1 MRLFSAA
8 VCVMLAA
15 VLASAD
21 LHAQGG
27 GLFLPAETPGAADPA
42 PGVTVLR
49 SRVVRIDFGALTAA
63 RLDADRET
71 PAPPLTL
78 NLFDDVMFSGIVER
92 TAPTFSGGYVL
103 SGRLDGIALGT
114 MTLVVNGEV
123 VAGTVLT
130 PQATYRIRSAGGRL
144 HAIRQIDPAT
154 LPPEGEPLIPPP
166 PAAGAP
172 DAPDPT
178 APVASDDDGS
188 VIDMAVFYTP
198 AARQKEGGS
207 AAIEA
212 LIDLMIAETNQAYAD
227 SGVIQRV
234 RLVSRDAV
242 DYTEAASG
250 FDDLYALTYRDG
262 VMDEIHAIRD
272 RDGADLVHLI
282 VDRDRGGVFDACGIA
297 WIMIDVSN
305 SFQDHGFA
313 FTDYRC
319 EGRTLAHE
327 LGHNMGLRH
336 DRYVEEV
343 RGTPGLTSYPYSFGY
358 VNQRA
363 FEPGAPASS
372 RWRTI
377 MAYDDQCRD
386 SNFHCER
393 PLRFSNPDQTYDGDR
408 LGVPGDQVSAS
419 VTGPSDARRALN
431 NTRTTVANFRP
442 TRFTECQYTLSPPH
456 TDVRA
461 TGGEPFELTVATNS
475 PLCAWTARSTVGFLQ
490 VTGQARGTGDGT
502 VRYRVLENTD
512 TATRVGAIMVGN
524 ETATVT
530 QFGCPLTLAPPH
542 HYVLGTGGGPFEFA
556 VATDSPRCSW
566 TASSTVGFLQLTGQ
580 ASGTGDGTVR
590 YHVLEHPGSA
600 TRVGAIMVGNE
611 TATVTQFAGLNPPRT
626 VTSAA
631 TGADDV
637 GAAATAGTT
646 DPDPT
651 RSAPRRTE
659 TGTQPA
665 RDPGAPSA
673 LAASPDRGRLVP
685 IAASAAADP
694 AGLRA
699 WDTWV
704 DALAGSDALV
714 LQARRADRR
723 VRDRMHESFAQYH
736 RGVPVQ
742 GGGVSRQRAHGETVS
757 IFGAVHQAIDID
769 PVPGLSAA
777 QAAARLQ
784 TATGAA
790 PVLDRLP
797 TLVIF
802 PMPTGSYALTWRATL
817 TNARTYFVNAH
828 SGEIAFEIPDL
839 QAQSAVGTGFGI
851 HGDRKKVSAIRAGGV
866 FQARDQLRPGETLT
880 LDLRHDAQR
889 LEYLLA
895 AAPAGPRWAASDVAS
910 DADNAWDDPAVV
922 DAHVHAGWT
931 YDYFARAHGYAGV
944 DGNNGRVVG
953 LVNTPSPTSFFI
965 RPPFGPEGRGAYV
978 FGDTAAGTP
987 LVAQDLVAHELMHGV
1002 TYFAVNGRTGST
1014 HSLLDS
1020 LTIRRTDLQRL
1031 VYAGQTHTCDTLRF
1045 RYADGV
1051 ELPPICENG
1060 RFVLFA
1066 NQGRAVNEAFSDI
1079 FATAVEFVQHPPG
1092 DGPLTADYLIG
1103 EDVPNGLLRSLA
1115 NPGSRRIGGTSIRY
1129 PDAAAGALAFLIGS
1143 DGGVARWIPLAF
1155 VNGQFVGA
1163 LPSTD
1168 VGGAHWNSTILSHAF
1183 HLAIEGGRNATT
1195 GRSVTGGGRQTAAA
1209 VEQVYFRAMTEL
1221 MPAYPDFAIA
1231 AAVIRQAAVDL
1242 FGAGSGVHT
1251 AVHQALRAV
1260 GL

>member
-1 MRLFSAA
+1 
-8 VCVMLAA
+8 MLAA
-15 VLASAD
+15 VLAGAD

-63 RLDADRET
+63 RRDVGRET
-71 PAPPLTL
+71 TSPTLTL
-78 NLFDDVMFSGIVER
+78 NLFDEVVFSGIVER

-103 SGRLDGIALGT
+103 RGRLDGVALGT
-114 MTLVVNGEV
+114 FTLVVNGEM

-130 PQATYRIRSAGGRL
+130 PQATYRIRSAGGSL

-172 DAPDPT
+172 DAADPT
-178 APVASDDDGS
+178 APAAGDDDGS
-188 VIDMAVFYTP
+188 VIDLAVFYTP

-234 RLVSRDAV
+234 RLVAREAV
-242 DYTEAASG
+242 DYTEAATG
-250 FDDLYALTYRDG
+250 EDDLRALRDRDG

-282 VDRDRGGVFDACGIA
+282 VDRDRGGNYDVCGIA
-297 WIMIDVSN
+297 WRMTTVST
-305 SFQDHGFA
+305 SFEELGFA
-313 FTDYRC
+313 VTDSRC
-319 EGRTLAHE
+319 GGRTFAHE
-327 LGHNMGLRH
+327 LGHNMGLHH
-336 DRYVEEV
+336 DRYVVED
-343 RGTPGLTSYPYSFGY
+343 RGIPGRTSYPYSFGY

-377 MAYDDQCRD
+377 MAYFDQCVD
-386 SNFHCER
+386 AGFDCVR
-393 PLRFSNPDQTYDGDR
+393 PLRFSNPDQTFVGDR

-419 VTGPSDARRALN
+419 VTGPSDARRSLN

-442 TRFTECQYTLSPPH
+442 TGFTECQYTLSPPH
-456 TDVRA
+456 TDVLA
-461 TGGEPFELTVATNS
+461 TGGGPFALTVATNS
-475 PLCAWTARSTVGFLQ
+475 PRCAWTASSTVAFLQ
-490 VTGQARGTGDGT
+490 LTGQASGTGDGT
-502 VRYRVLENTD
+502 VRYRVLENTG

-524 ETATVT
+524 ATATVT
-530 QFGCPLTLAPPH
+530 QFGCPLTLSPPH
-542 HYVLGTGGGPFEFA
+542 HYVLGIGGGPFEFA
-556 VATDSPRCSW
+556 VATDSPRCAW
-566 TASSTVGFLQLTGQ
+566 TASSTVAFLQLTGQ

-590 YHVLEHPGSA
+590 YHVLEHPGTA

-631 TGADDV
+631 TGGGDA

-659 TGTQPA
+659 TGAQPA

-673 LAASPDRGRLVP
+673 LAVPPDRGRLVP
-685 IAASAAADP
+685 IAASAADDP

-699 WDTWV
+699 WDAWV

-714 LQARRADRR
+714 LQTRRADRR
-723 VRDRMHESFAQYH
+723 VQDRVHESFAQYH

-777 QAAARLQ
+777 QAAARLAS
-784 TATGAA
+784 ATGAA

-828 SGEIAFEIPDL
+828 TGDIAFEIPDL
-839 QAQSAVGTGFGI
+839 QAQSAVGTGLGI
-851 HGDRKKVSAIRAGGV
+851 HGDRKKVSATRAGGV

-889 LEYLLA
+889 LESLLA

-953 LVNTPSPTSFFI
+953 LVNTAAPTSFFI

-1031 VYAGQTHTCDTLRF
+1031 VHAGRTHTCDTLRF

-1060 RFVLFA
+1060 RFVLFS

-1092 DGPLTADYLIG
+1092 DGPLLADYLIG
-1103 EDVPNGLLRSLA
+1103 EDVPNALVRSLA

-1143 DGGVARWIPLAF
+1143 DGGISRWIPLAF
-1155 VNGQFVGA
+1155 VNGRFVGA

-1195 GRSVTGGGRQTAAA
+1195 GRSVTGGGRQTADA

>member
-1 MRLFSAA
+1 MRPLSAT
-8 VCVMLAA
+8 VGVVLAA
-15 VLASAD
+15 VLAAAH

-63 RLDADRET
+63 RRDVERET
-71 PAPPLTL
+71 TPPTLTL
-78 NLFDDVMFSGIVER
+78 NLFDEVVFLGIVER
-92 TAPTFSGGYVL
+92 TAPTLSGGYVL
-103 SGRLDGIALGT
+103 SGRLDGIELGT

-130 PQATYRIRSAGGRL
+130 PQATYRILSAGGRL
-144 HAIRQIDPAT
+144 HAIRQIDPST

-172 DAPDPT
+172 DTADP
-178 APVASDDDGS
+178 ADPAAGDDDGS

-198 AARQKEGGS
+198 AARRAEGGTT
-207 AAIEA
+207 AIEA
-212 LIDLMIAETNQAYAD
+212 LIDLMIAVTNQAYAD

-234 RLVSRDAV
+234 RLVAMDAV
-242 DYTEAASG
+242 DYSEASSG
-250 FDDLYALTYRDG
+250 FEDLFALTYRDG
-262 VMDEIHAIRD
+262 VMDGIHAIRD

-282 VDRDRGGVFDACGIA
+282 VDRSHGGNFDICGVA
-297 WIMIDVSN
+297 WLMTTVSN
-305 SFQDHGFA
+305 SFEGAGFGV
-313 FTDYRC
+313 TDYRC
-319 EGRTLAHE
+319 GGRTFAHE

-336 DRYVEEV
+336 DRYVFDEEL
-343 RGTPGLTSYPYSFGY
+343 RANPSRWSYPYSFGY

-363 FEPGAPASS
+363 FAAGAPASS

-377 MAYDDQCRD
+377 MAYDRQCADTGFR
-386 SNFHCER
+386 CVR
-393 PLRFSNPDQTYDGDR
+393 PLRFSNPDQTYNGDR

-419 VTGPSDARRALN
+419 LTGPSDARRTLN

-442 TRFTECQYTLSPPH
+442 TRIGC
-456 TDVRA
+456 
-461 TGGEPFELTVATNS
+461 
-475 PLCAWTARSTVGFLQ
+475 
-490 VTGQARGTGDGT
+490 
-502 VRYRVLENTD
+502 RY
-512 TATRVGAIMVGN
+512 
-524 ETATVT
+524 
-530 QFGCPLTLAPPH
+530 TLAPLN
-542 HYVLGTGGGPFEFA
+542 HYVLPPGGGPFEFA
-556 VATDSPRCSW
+556 VRTTGATCSW
-566 TASSTVGFLQLTGQ
+566 TASSNVSFLRLTGE
-580 ASGTGDGTVR
+580 ATGTGDGTVR
-590 YHVLEHPGSA
+590 YHVLEHTGA
-600 TRVGAIMVGNE
+600 TTRKGAIMVRNS

-631 TGADDV
+631 TGAGDA
-637 GAAATAGTT
+637 GAAATAGKTA
-646 DPDPT
+646 PDLDT
-651 RSAPRRTE
+651 GGPRRTE
-659 TGTQPA
+659 TRAQPA
-665 RDPGAPSA
+665 RDPVPRQSA
-673 LAASPDRGRLVP
+673 LAAPPDRGRLVP

-704 DALAGSDALV
+704 DALAESDALV

-723 VRDRMHESFAQYH
+723 LRDRMHERFAQYH

-742 GGGVSRQRAHGETVS
+742 GGGVSRQRARGQTVS
-757 IFGAVHQAIDID
+757 IFGAVHRAIEID

-777 QAAARLQ
+777 QAAARLAA
-784 TATGAA
+784 ATGAA

-851 HGDRKKVSAIRAGGV
+851 HGDRKKVSATRAGGV
-866 FQARDQLRPGETLT
+866 FQARDRLRPGETLT

-931 YDYFARAHGYAGV
+931 YDYFARAHDYAGV

-953 LVNTPSPTSFFI
+953 LVNTAAPTSFFL
-965 RPPFGPEGRGAYV
+965 RPPFGPEGSGAYV

-1002 TYFAVNGRTGST
+1002 TYFAVNGRTGAT

-1031 VYAGQTHTCDTLRF
+1031 VYAGRTHTCDTLRF

-1060 RFVLFA
+1060 RFVLFS
-1066 NQGRAVNEAFSDI
+1066 NQGRTVNEAFSDI
-1079 FATAVEFVQHPPG
+1079 FATAVEFFQHPPG
-1092 DGPLTADYLIG
+1092 DGPLMADYLIG

-1143 DGGVARWIPLAF
+1143 DGGLARWIPLAF

-1195 GRSVTGGGRQTAAA
+1195 GRSVTGGGRQTADA

-1242 FGAGSGVHT
+1242 FGAGSGVYT

>member
-1 MRLFSAA
+1 MRQLSVT
-8 VCVMLAA
+8 VCLMLAA
-15 VLASAD
+15 VLAGAD

-49 SRVVRIDFGALTAA
+49 SRVVRIDFGALAAA
-63 RLDADRET
+63 RLDVERVT
-71 PAPPLTL
+71 SSPTLTL
-78 NLFDDVMFSGIVER
+78 NLFDEVVFSGIVER
-92 TAPTFSGGYVL
+92 TAPTLSGGYVL
-103 SGRLDGIALGT
+103 SGRLDDVALGT
-114 MTLVVNGEV
+114 FTLVVNGEM

-130 PQATYRIRSAGGRL
+130 PQATYRIRSSGGRL
-144 HAIRQIDPAT
+144 HTIRQIDPST

-172 DAPDPT
+172 DTADPT
-178 APVASDDDGS
+178 APGAGDADGS
-188 VIDMAVFYTP
+188 VIDVAVFYTP
-198 AARQKEGGS
+198 AARRAEGGTT
-207 AAIEA
+207 AIEA

-242 DYTEAASG
+242 DYSEAPTSS
-250 FDDLYALTYRDG
+250 DDLRALRFMDG
-262 VMDEIHAIRD
+262 AMDEIHAIRN

-282 VDRDRGGVFDACGIA
+282 LDRSHGGDYDVCGRA
-297 WIMIDVSN
+297 YLMVTVSN
-305 SFQDHGFA
+305 SFEHLGFGI
-313 FTDYRC
+313 TDYRC
-319 EGRTLAHE
+319 GGRTFAHE
-327 LGHNMGLRH
+327 LGHNMGLHH
-336 DRYVEEV
+336 DRYVVED
-343 RGTPGLTSYPYSFGY
+343 RGDPGALSYPYSFGY

-363 FEPGAPASS
+363 LETGAPVSS

-377 MAYDDQCRD
+377 MAYRRQCSEAGVR
-386 SNFHCER
+386 CVKL
-393 PLRFSNPDQTYDGDR
+393 LRFSNPDQAYDGDR
-408 LGVPGDQVSAS
+408 LGVPGDQVSEL
-419 VTGPSDARRALN
+419 VTGPSDARRTLN

-442 TRFTECQYTLSPPH
+442 TRFGCRFTLS
-456 TDVRA
+456 
-461 TGGEPFELTVATNS
+461 
-475 PLCAWTARSTVGFLQ
+475 
-490 VTGQARGTGDGT
+490 
-502 VRYRVLENTD
+502 
-512 TATRVGAIMVGN
+512 
-524 ETATVT
+524 
-530 QFGCPLTLAPPH
+530 PPH
-542 HYVLGTGGGPFEFA
+542 HYVLGAGGGPFEVA
-556 VATDSPRCSW
+556 VTASPPSCYW
-566 TASSTVGFLQLTGQ
+566 TARSTVDFLQVTGEG
-580 ASGTGDGTVR
+580 AGTGDGTFR
-590 YHVLEHPGSA
+590 YTALEHTGA
-600 TRVGAIMVGNE
+600 TTRTGALMVGNAM
-611 TATVTQFAGLNPPRT
+611 ATVTQFAGLAPPRT

-631 TGADDV
+631 TGDGDA

-646 DPDPT
+646 APDLDT
-651 RSAPRRTE
+651 GGPRRTE
-659 TGTQPA
+659 TRPQPA
-665 RDPGAPSA
+665 RDPDAPP
-673 LAASPDRGRLVP
+673 AAAIPPDRGRRVP

-694 AGLRA
+694 ATLRA

-723 VRDRMHESFAQYH
+723 VPDRMHERFAQYH

-742 GGGVSRQRAHGETVS
+742 GGGVSRQRARGQTVS

-769 PVPGLSAA
+769 PIPSLSAA
-777 QAAARLQ
+777 QAAARLES
-784 TATGAA
+784 ATGAA

-802 PMPTGSYALTWRATL
+802 PLPTGSYALTWRATL

-828 SGEIAFEIPDL
+828 TGEIAFEIPDL

-851 HGDRKKVSAIRAGGV
+851 HGDRKKVSATRAGGV
-866 FQARDQLRPGETLT
+866 FQARDRLRPGETLT

-944 DGNNGRVVG
+944 DGHNGRVVG
-953 LVNTPSPTSFFI
+953 LVNTAAPTSFFI

-1031 VYAGQTHTCDTLRF
+1031 VHAGRTHTCDTLRF

-1060 RFVLFA
+1060 RFVLFS

-1079 FATAVEFVQHPPG
+1079 FATAVEFFQHTPG
-1092 DGPLTADYLIG
+1092 DGPLMADYLIG
-1103 EDVPNGLLRSLA
+1103 EDVPNGPVRSLA

-1168 VGGAHWNSTILSHAF
+1168 VGGAHWNSTLLSHAF

-1195 GRSVTGGGRQTAAA
+1195 GRSVTGGGRQTADA

>member
-1 MRLFSAA
+1 MLLF
-8 VCVMLAA
+8 
-15 VLASAD
+15 ASAD

-49 SRVVRIDFGALTAA
+49 SRVVRIDFAMLAAA
-63 RLDADRET
+63 RRDVEPET
-71 PAPPLTL
+71 TSPTLTL
-78 NLFDDVMFSGIVER
+78 NLFDDVVFSGIVER
-92 TAPTFSGGYVL
+92 TSPTSSGGYVL
-103 SGRLDGIALGT
+103 SGRLEGIELGT

-144 HAIRQIDPAT
+144 HAIRQIDPST

-172 DAPDPT
+172 DAADPT
-178 APVASDDDGS
+178 APAAGDDDGS
-188 VIDMAVFYTP
+188 VIDVAVFYTP
-198 AARQKEGGS
+198 AARQTEGGS

-234 RLVSRDAV
+234 RLVAREAV
-242 DYTEAASG
+242 DYTEAATGS
-250 FDDLYALTYRDG
+250 DDLYALTERDG

-282 VDRDRGGVFDACGIA
+282 VDRDRGGDYDVCGIA
-297 WIMIDVSN
+297 WRMVRVEGN
-305 SFQDHGFA
+305 FEHLGFA
-313 FTDYRC
+313 VTDYRC
-319 EGRTLAHE
+319 GGRTFAHE
-327 LGHNMGLRH
+327 LGHNMGLHH
-336 DRYVEEV
+336 DRYVVED

-363 FEPGAPASS
+363 FERGAPFSS
-372 RWRTI
+372 RWLTI
-377 MAYDDQCRD
+377 MAYYDQCTDAWVISSCTRL
-386 SNFHCER
+386 
-393 PLRFSNPDQTYDGDR
+393 LRFSNPDQSYNGDP
-408 LGVPGDQVSAS
+408 LGVPGDHVSAS

-442 TRFTECQYTLSPPH
+442 TRFGCRFTLSPAH
-456 TDVRA
+456 HYVLGA
-461 TGGEPFELTVATNS
+461 GGGPFEVAVTAS
-475 PLCAWTARSTVGFLQ
+475 PPSCDWTARSTVDFLQ
-490 VTGQARGTGDGT
+490 VTGEGAGTGDGT
-502 VRYRVLENTD
+502 FRY
-512 TATRVGAIMVGN
+512 TA
-524 ETATVT
+524 
-530 QFGCPLTLAPPH
+530 
-542 HYVLGTGGGPFEFA
+542 
-556 VATDSPRCSW
+556 
-566 TASSTVGFLQLTGQ
+566 
-580 ASGTGDGTVR
+580 
-590 YHVLEHPGSA
+590 LEHTGA
-600 TRVGAIMVGNE
+600 TTRTGALMVRNE
-611 TATVTQFAGLNPPRT
+611 TATVTQFAGLTPPRT

-631 TGADDV
+631 TGADDA

-646 DPDPT
+646 APDLDT
-651 RSAPRRTE
+651 GAPRRTE
-659 TGTQPA
+659 TRPQPA

-673 LAASPDRGRLVP
+673 AAPPDRGRLVP
-685 IAASAAADP
+685 IAASAADDP

-699 WDTWV
+699 WDAWV

-723 VRDRMHESFAQYH
+723 VRGRVHESFAQYH

-742 GGGVSRQRAHGETVS
+742 GGGVSRQRARGETVS

-777 QAAARLQ
+777 QAAARLAS
-784 TATGAA
+784 ATGAA

-802 PMPTGSYALTWRATL
+802 PMPDGSYALTWRATL

-828 SGEIAFEIPDL
+828 TGDIAFEIPDL

-851 HGDRKKVSAIRAGGV
+851 HGDRKKVSATRAGGV
-866 FQARDQLRPGETLT
+866 FQARDRLRPGETLT

-953 LVNTPSPTSFFI
+953 LVNTGAPTSFFI

-1020 LTIRRTDLQRL
+1020 LTVRRTDLQRL
-1031 VYAGQTHTCDTLRF
+1031 VYAGRTDTCDTLRF

-1060 RFVLFA
+1060 RFVLFT

-1079 FATAVEFVQHPPG
+1079 FATAVEFSQHPPG
-1092 DGPLTADYLIG
+1092 DGPLLADYLIG

-1143 DGGVARWIPLAF
+1143 DGGVSRWIPLAF

-1195 GRSVTGGGRQTAAA
+1195 GRSVTGGGRQTADA

-1221 MPAYPDFAIA
+1221 MPTYPDFAMA

>member
-1 MRLFSAA
+1 MRP

-27 GLFLPAETPGAADPA
+27 GLFLPAETLGAADPA

-49 SRVVRIDFGALTAA
+49 SRVVRIDVTTLAAA
-63 RLDADRET
+63 RLEADRET

-92 TAPTFSGGYVL
+92 TAPTLSGGYVL
-103 SGRLDGIALGT
+103 SGRLDDVALGT
-114 MTLVVNGEV
+114 FTLVVNGEV
-123 VAGTVLT
+123 VAGTVRTLD
-130 PQATYRIRSAGGRL
+130 ATYRIGAAGDRV
-144 HAIRQIDPAT
+144 HAIRQIDPST
-154 LPPEGEPLIPPP
+154 LPPGGEPLIPPP
-166 PAAGAP
+166 PAA
-172 DAPDPT
+172 DAPGT
-178 APVASDDDGS
+178 FALAAGDDDGS
-188 VIDMAVFYTP
+188 VIDVAVFYTP
-198 AARQKEGGS
+198 AARRAEGGTGE
-207 AAIEA
+207 IEA
-212 LIDLMIAETNQAYAD
+212 LIDLHIAETNQAYAD

-242 DYTEAASG
+242 VYSEGSAMEDDIEALIS
-250 FDDLYALTYRDG
+250 LRDG

-272 RDGADLVHLI
+272 REGADLVHLI
-282 VDRDRGGVFDACGIA
+282 VDRRHGGNVDYCGIA
-297 WIMIDVSN
+297 TLMTTVSI
-305 SFQDHGFA
+305 SFEESGFSV
-313 FTDYRC
+313 TDYSC
-319 EGRTLAHE
+319 GGLAFAHE
-327 LGHNMGLRH
+327 LGHLMGLHH
-336 DRYVEEV
+336 DRYAVED
-343 RGTPGLTSYPYSFGY
+343 RGSSMWSFPYSFGY

-363 FEPGAPASS
+363 FERGAPLSS
-372 RWRTI
+372 RWNTI
-377 MAYDDQCRD
+377 MAYPFQCVD
-386 SNFHCER
+386 SGFYCG
-393 PLRFSNPDQTYDGDR
+393 PLLRFSNPDQSYNGDP
-408 LGVPGDQVSAS
+408 LGVPGDQVSS
-419 VTGPSDARRALN
+419 LVTGPSDARRALN

-442 TRFTECQYTLSPPH
+442 TEGCRYTLSP
-456 TDVRA
+456 
-461 TGGEPFELTVATNS
+461 LN
-475 PLCAWTARSTVGFLQ
+475 
-490 VTGQARGTGDGT
+490 
-502 VRYRVLENTD
+502 
-512 TATRVGAIMVGN
+512 
-524 ETATVT
+524 
-530 QFGCPLTLAPPH
+530 
-542 HYVLGTGGGPFEFA
+542 HYVLPHGGGPFEFA
-556 VATDSPRCSW
+556 VDTTGPSCSW
-566 TASSTVGFLQLTGQ
+566 TASSTVAFLRLTG
-580 ASGTGDGTVR
+580 ATTGTGNGTVR
-590 YHVLEHPGSA
+590 YEVLEHTGA
-600 TRVGAIMVGNE
+600 TTRMGAIKVE
-611 TATVTQFAGLNPPRT
+611 SATATVTQFAGLTPPRT

-631 TGADDV
+631 TGADDA

-699 WDTWV
+699 WDVWV

-723 VRDRMHESFAQYH
+723 VQDRMHESFAQYH

-777 QAAARLQ
+777 QAAARLAS
-784 TATGAA
+784 ATGAA

-828 SGEIAFEIPDL
+828 TGDIAFEIPDL

-851 HGDRKKVSAIRAGGV
+851 HGDRKKVSATRAGGV
-866 FQARDQLRPGETLT
+866 FQARDRLRPGETLT

-953 LVNTPSPTSFFI
+953 LVNTGAPTSFFL

-1002 TYFAVNGRTGST
+1002 TYFAVNDRTGST

-1031 VYAGQTHTCDTLRF
+1031 VYAGRTHTCDTLRF

-1060 RFVLFA
+1060 RFVLFS

-1079 FATAVEFVQHPPG
+1079 FATAVEFFQHTPG
-1092 DGPLTADYLIG
+1092 DGPLMADYLIG

-1195 GRSVTGGGRQTAAA
+1195 GRSVTGGGRQTADA

-1221 MPAYPDFAIA
+1221 MPTYPDFAIA

>member
-1 MRLFSAA
+1 MLLF
-8 VCVMLAA
+8 
-15 VLASAD
+15 ASAD

-49 SRVVRIDFGALTAA
+49 SRVVRIDFGALAVA
-63 RLDADRET
+63 RMDAEPET
-71 PAPPLTL
+71 TSPTLTL
-78 NLFDDVMFSGIVER
+78 NLFDDVVFSGIVER
-92 TAPTFSGGYVL
+92 TAPTSSGGYVL
-103 SGRLDGIALGT
+103 SGRLEGIELGT

-144 HAIRQIDPAT
+144 HAIRQIDPST

-172 DAPDPT
+172 DAADPT
-178 APVASDDDGS
+178 APAAGDDDGS
-188 VIDMAVFYTP
+188 VIDVAVFYTP
-198 AARQKEGGS
+198 AARQTEGGS

-234 RLVSRDAV
+234 RLVAREAV
-242 DYTEAASG
+242 DYTEAATGS
-250 FDDLYALTYRDG
+250 DDLYALTERDG

-282 VDRDRGGVFDACGIA
+282 VDRDRGGDYDVCGIA
-297 WIMIDVSN
+297 WRMVRVEGN
-305 SFQDHGFA
+305 FEHLGFA
-313 FTDYRC
+313 VTDYRC
-319 EGRTLAHE
+319 GGRTFAHE
-327 LGHNMGLRH
+327 LGHNMGLHH
-336 DRYVEEV
+336 DRYVVED

-363 FEPGAPASS
+363 FERGAPFSS
-372 RWRTI
+372 RWLTI
-377 MAYDDQCRD
+377 MAYYDQCTDAWVISSCTRL
-386 SNFHCER
+386 
-393 PLRFSNPDQTYDGDR
+393 LRFSNPDQSYNGDP
-408 LGVPGDQVSAS
+408 LGVPGDHVSAS

-442 TRFTECQYTLSPPH
+442 
-456 TDVRA
+456 A
-461 TGGEPFELTVATNS
+461 GG
-475 PLCAWTARSTVGFLQ
+475 C
-490 VTGQARGTGDGT
+490 
-502 VRYRVLENTD
+502 RY
-512 TATRVGAIMVGN
+512 
-524 ETATVT
+524 
-530 QFGCPLTLAPPH
+530 TLAPLT
-542 HYVLGTGGGPFEFA
+542 HYVLPPGGGPFEVA
-556 VATDSPRCSW
+556 VDTTGSTCSW
-566 TASSTVGFLQLTGQ
+566 TASSTVAFLRLTG
-580 ASGTGDGTVR
+580 ATTGTGNGTVR
-590 YHVLEHPGSA
+590 YEVLEHTGA
-600 TRVGAIMVGNE
+600 TTRIGAIMVGNE
-611 TATVTQFAGLNPPRT
+611 TATVTQFAGLTPPRT

-631 TGADDV
+631 TGADDA
-637 GAAATAGTT
+637 GAAATAGNTA
-646 DPDPT
+646 PDLDT
-651 RSAPRRTE
+651 GGPRRTE
-659 TGTQPA
+659 TRAHSA
-665 RDPGAPSA
+665 RGPGAVPA
-673 LAASPDRGRLVP
+673 LAVAPDRGRLVP
-685 IAASAAADP
+685 IAASAADDP
-694 AGLRA
+694 ARLRA
-699 WDTWV
+699 WDAWV

-742 GGGVSRQRAHGETVS
+742 GGGVSRQRARGETVS

-777 QAAARLQ
+777 QAAARLAS
-784 TATGAA
+784 ATGAA

-802 PMPTGSYALTWRATL
+802 PMPDGSYALTWRATL

-828 SGEIAFEIPDL
+828 TGDIAFEIPDL

-851 HGDRKKVSAIRAGGV
+851 HGDRKKVSATRAGGV
-866 FQARDQLRPGETLT
+866 FQARDRLRPGETLT

-953 LVNTPSPTSFFI
+953 LVNTGAPTSFFI

-1031 VYAGQTHTCDTLRF
+1031 EYAGRTHTCDTLRF

-1060 RFVLFA
+1060 RFVLFT

-1092 DGPLTADYLIG
+1092 DGPLLADYLIG

-1115 NPGSRRIGGTSIRY
+1115 NPGSRPIGGTSIRY

-1143 DGGVARWIPLAF
+1143 DGGVSRWIPLAF

-1195 GRSVTGGGRQTAAA
+1195 GRSVTGGGRQTADA

-1221 MPAYPDFAIA
+1221 MPTYPDFAMA